1 MSKGFAKFIDRLD
14 SYLKLLNTTSEGCRI
29 KIYSSVTLK
38 NGAILRAVDKFHDKP
53 WFSNIAINMNI
64 EELSDY
70 LTDNGICYAQ
80 VFLLLFDFHNKMQKF
95 TQLFFIIQTLLI
107 TEIRLPNKST
117 PLHLALV
124 QWYDFKSEITPF
136 VYGCPLLELVELY
149 NFIEIEAIEDIV
161 HVISRFG
168 KTNEHFVNKYLF

>member
-1 MSKGFAKFIDRLD
+1 MKKNKTPVAFTYTAKLFDFDFSEAIINEHRDNPNLNKNMSKGFAKFIDRLD

-80 VFLLLFDFHNKMQKF
+80 VFLLLFDFHNKM
-95 TQLFFIIQTLLI
+95 
-107 TEIRLPNKST
+107 
-117 PLHLALV
+117 
-124 QWYDFKSEITPF
+124 
-136 VYGCPLLELVELY
+136 
-149 NFIEIEAIEDIV
+149 
-161 HVISRFG
+161 
-168 KTNEHFVNKYLF
+168 